1 MRPVRP
7 KVNFVS
13 IFVLNLISKK
23 MKKIYFLLSYL
34 IAVTSFG
41 QTIYSE
47 NFGTTAPSSSPYP
60 VVTAY
65 TGYQNPSPIAYT
77 GSSSVRASGT
87 LSNQVGASGG
97 SHVYMGVTTSVG
109 QNFQISGLNTSASL
123 SSEMQLSFGYL
134 KSSTANS
141 QMTVEVSTN
150 GTTWAPLT
158 FTDNTTTNWTL
169 VTISGSQIPSS
180 ASLSIRFTNPSTAS
194 TAQIRLDDIK
204 IAAVS
209 ASCTLVLEN
218 PVIACVASTSA
229 LDNYTVTIP
238 FTGGGTGTYAI
249 TATGATITGEN
260 PSTSATGSVILTY
273 NESVLGTAA
282 VLIASGPTCSFSFN
296 VTSPDSCIGT
306 NSVPVNE
313 PFNYTVG
320 TSLNFSQMWKNTSVG
335 SDEILAVAGNLSY
348 TGITATGNSVAL
360 AGTGSDTL
368 LPFTD
373 STSGDIYAS
382 FLIKVTDLTGISTT
396 TGSTYFAS
404 FSSAGNVYSGKIW
417 IKSTGTQYQ
426 YGISATTAAADIVWS
441 PNLYN
446 INTTQYLVLGYN
458 FTNNLLA
465 LYENPTIGSSASAT
479 ISATPATALI
489 SIANFVF
496 RQDSATSTPAMTI
509 DELKITTTPNFTLA
523 NQSFSQIDGL
533 KMYPNP
539 AKNNLFIETAL
550 NSDINVSIIN
560 VLGKEVI
567 NSKVSNN
574 AVTISGLTPGMYIV
588 KITEEGKTSTKKLI
602 IE

>member
-1 MRPVRP
+1 
-7 KVNFVS
+7 
-13 IFVLNLISKK
+13 
-23 MKKIYFLLSYL
+23 MKKLYFLLSCL
-34 IAVTSFG
+34 LTVSSFG

-47 NFGTTAPSSSPYP
+47 NFGTTAPSASPYP
-60 VVTAY
+60 AVTTY
-65 TGYQNPSPIAYT
+65 TGYQNSSAPIAYT

-97 SHVYMGVTTSVG
+97 SHVYMGVTSSVG
-109 QNFQISGLNTSASL
+109 QNFQISGINTSASL
-123 SSEMQLSFGYL
+123 SSDMQLSFGYL
-134 KSSTANS
+134 KSSIANS

-150 GTTWAPLT
+150 GTIWTPLT
-158 FTDNTTTNWTL
+158 FTDNTTTSWTL

-180 ASLSIRFTNPSTAS
+180 TSLSIRFTNPSTVS
-194 TAQIRLDDIK
+194 SAQIRLDDVK
-204 IAAVS
+204 LAAVS
-209 ASCTLVLEN
+209 ASCTLVLGT
-218 PVIACVASTSA
+218 PAIACVASTSA

-249 TATGATITGEN
+249 TATGATITGDN
-260 PSTSATGSVILTY
+260 PSTAATGSVILTY
-273 NESVLGTAA
+273 NESTLGTST
-282 VLIASGPTCSFSFN
+282 VVISSGPTCSFSFT

-306 NSVPVNE
+306 NTIPVNE

-373 STSGDIYAS
+373 TTSGEIYAS

-396 TGSTYFAS
+396 GSSYFAS
-404 FSSAGNVYSGKIW
+404 FSNAANAYSGKIW
-417 IKSTGTQYQ
+417 IKTNGTQFQ
-426 YGISATTAAADIVWS
+426 YGISTTTVTADIVWS

-446 INTTQYLVLGYN
+446 VNTTQYLVLGYN
-458 FTNNLLA
+458 FTNNILA
-465 LYENPTIGSSASAT
+465 LYENPTIGGSASASV
-479 ISATPATALI
+479 SATIAPGLT
-489 SIANFVF
+489 SIANFIF
-496 RQDSATSTPAMTI
+496 RQDNATSTPAMTL
-509 DELKITTTPNFTLA
+509 DELSITTTPNFTLA

-550 NSDINVSIIN
+550 NSDINVAIID

-574 AVTISGLTPGMYIV
+574 TVNISGLSPGIYIV

>member
-1 MRPVRP
+1 
-7 KVNFVS
+7 
-13 IFVLNLISKK
+13 
-23 MKKIYFLLSYL
+23 MKKLYFLLSCL
-34 IAVTSFG
+34 ITISSFG

-47 NFGTTAPSSSPYP
+47 NFGTPTGTTLFPAYTTGTAPA
-60 VVTAY
+60 TF
-65 TGYQNPSPIAYT
+65 QNASPILYT
-77 GSSSVRASGT
+77 GSGDVRTSTASTGY
-87 LSNQVGASGG
+87 VGASGNG
-97 SHVYMGVTTSVG
+97 NVFFTNTIGKDLLVQG
-109 QNFQISGLNTSASL
+109 INTSAYSTSNL
-123 SSEMQLSFGYL
+123 QLSFGQH
-134 KSSTANS
+134 KSTTASNNEL
-141 QMTVEVSTN
+141 TVEVSID
-150 GTTWAPLT
+150 GTTFTPLT
-158 FTDNTTTNWTL
+158 YSRPTGTGTNNWTL
-169 VTISGSQIPSS
+169 ITINSGIPSTTN
-180 ASLSIRFTNPSTAS
+180 LRIRFTQTSSTP
-194 TAQIRLDDIK
+194 QFRIDDLK
-204 IAAVS
+204 ISNVDP
-209 ASCTLVLEN
+209 SCTLVLGT
-218 PVIACVASTSA
+218 PAIACVASTSA

-260 PSTSATGSVILTY
+260 PSTAATGSVILTY
-273 NESVLGTAA
+273 NESSLGIST
-282 VLIASGPTCSFSFN
+282 VVIASGPTCSFSFT

-306 NSVPVNE
+306 NTIPVNE

-373 STSGDIYAS
+373 TTSGDIYAS

-396 TGSTYFAS
+396 TGSTYFAT
-404 FSSAGNVYSGKIW
+404 FSNATNAYSGKIW
-417 IKSTGTQYQ
+417 IKSNGTQFQ
-426 YGISATTAAADIVWS
+426 YGINATTLTTDIVWS

-446 INTTQYLVLGYN
+446 VNSTQYLVLGYN
-458 FTNNLLA
+458 FTSNSLA
-465 LYENPTIGSSASAT
+465 LYENPTIGGSANAT
-479 ISATPATALI
+479 VSATPATALT
-489 SIANFVF
+489 SIANFIF
-496 RQDSATSTPAMTI
+496 RQDSATSTPAMTL
-509 DELKITTTPNFTLA
+509 DELRITTTPNFTLS

-550 NSDINVSIIN
+550 NSDINVAIID

-574 AVTISGLTPGMYIV
+574 TVTISGLTPGMYIV

>member
-1 MRPVRP
+1 MVP
-7 KVNFVS
+7 KINFVS

-23 MKKIYFLLSYL
+23 MKKIYFLLACLLTIS
-34 IAVTSFG
+34 SFG

-47 NFGTTAPSSSPYP
+47 NFGTPTGTTLFPAYTTGTAPA
-60 VVTAY
+60 TF
-65 TGYQNPSPIAYT
+65 QNPSPILYT
-77 GSSSVRASGT
+77 GSGDVRTSSASTGY
-87 LSNQVGASGG
+87 VGASGSG
-97 SHVYMGVTTSVG
+97 NVFLTSTAG
-109 QNFQISGLNTSASL
+109 RNLIISGINTSNFTASDI
-123 SSEMQLSFGYL
+123 QLSFGYVTGSTSTQL
-134 KSSTANS
+134 VVEKS
-141 QMTVEVSTN
+141 
-150 GTTWAPLT
+150 
-158 FTDNTTTNWTL
+158 TDGTNWTPITFTNNTNTSWNL
-169 VTISGSQIPSS
+169 VTIPGGQIP
-180 ASLSIRFTNPSTAS
+180 ASTTLSLRFTQPA
-194 TAQIRLDDIK
+194 TAQMRIDDVK
-204 IAAVS
+204 LAVVS
-209 ASCTLVLEN
+209 ASCTLVLGT

-249 TATGATITGEN
+249 TATGATISGDN
-260 PSTSATGSVILTY
+260 PSTAATGSVILTY
-273 NESVLGTAA
+273 NESILGTST
-282 VLIASGPTCSFSFN
+282 VIIASGPSCSFTFN

-313 PFNYTVG
+313 SFNYTVG
-320 TSLNFSQMWKNTSVG
+320 SALNFSQMWKNTSAG

-373 STSGDIYAS
+373 TTTGTIYAS
-382 FLIKVTDLTGISTT
+382 FLIKVTDLTGISTA
-396 TGSTYFAS
+396 GSTYFAT
-404 FSSAGNVYSGKIW
+404 FSNATNVYSGKIW
-417 IKSTGTQYQ
+417 LKLNGTQFQ
-426 YGISATTAAADIVWS
+426 YGISTTTLAADIVWS

-446 INTTQYLVLGYN
+446 VNTTQYLVLGYN

-465 LYENPTIGSSASAT
+465 LYENPTVGGSASAT
-479 ISATPATALI
+479 ISTTPAIALT
-489 SIANFVF
+489 SIANFIF
-496 RQDSATSTPAMTI
+496 RQDSATSTPAMTL
-509 DELKITTTPNFTLA
+509 DELSITTTPNFTLTS
-523 NQSFSQIDGL
+523 QSFSQIDGL

-574 AVTISGLTPGMYIV
+574 AVNISGLTPGMYIV
-588 KITEEGKTSTKKLI
+588 KVTENGKTSTKKLI

>member
-1 MRPVRP
+1 MGP
-7 KVNFVS
+7 KINFVS

-23 MKKIYFLLSYL
+23 MKKLYFLLACLLTIS
-34 IAVTSFG
+34 SFG

-60 VVTAY
+60 TATAY
-65 TGYQNPSPIAYT
+65 TGYQNSTTITYS
-77 GSSSVRASGT
+77 GSGDLRASTASSGY
-87 LSNQVGASGG
+87 VGASGNG
-97 SHVYMGVTTSVG
+97 NVFFTNTIGKDLLVQG
-109 QNFQISGLNTSASL
+109 INTSAYSTSNL
-123 SSEMQLSFGYL
+123 QLSFGQY
-134 KSSTANS
+134 KSTTASNNEL
-141 QMTVEVSTN
+141 TVEVSID
-150 GTTWAPLT
+150 GTTFTPLT
-158 FTDNTTTNWTL
+158 YSRPTGTGTNNWTL
-169 VTISGSQIPSS
+169 ITINSGIPSTTN
-180 ASLSIRFTNPSTAS
+180 LRIRFTQTSSTP
-194 TAQIRLDDIK
+194 QFRIDDLK
-204 IAAVS
+204 ISNVDT
-209 ASCTLVLEN
+209 SCTLVLGT
-218 PVIACVASTSA
+218 PAIACVASTSA

-260 PSTSATGSVILTY
+260 PSTAATGSVILTY
-273 NESVLGTAA
+273 NESSLGTSN
-282 VLIASGPTCSFSFN
+282 VVIASGPACSFSFT

-306 NSVPVNE
+306 NTIPVNE
-313 PFNYTVG
+313 PFNYTIG

-373 STSGDIYAS
+373 TTSGDIYAS

-396 TGSTYFAS
+396 GSSYFAS
-404 FSSAGNVYSGKIW
+404 FSNAANAYSGKIW
-417 IKSTGTQYQ
+417 IKTNGTQFQ
-426 YGISATTAAADIVWS
+426 YGISTTTVTADIVWS

-446 INTTQYLVLGYN
+446 VNTTQYLVLGYN
-458 FTNNLLA
+458 FTNNILA
-465 LYENPTIGSSASAT
+465 LYENPTIGGSASASV
-479 ISATPATALI
+479 SATIAPGLT
-489 SIANFVF
+489 SIANFIF
-496 RQDSATSTPAMTI
+496 RQDNATSTPAMTL
-509 DELKITTTPNFTLA
+509 DELSITTTPNFTLA

-550 NSDINVSIIN
+550 NSDINVAIID

-574 AVTISGLTPGMYIV
+574 TVNISGLSPGIYIV

>member
-1 MRPVRP
+1 MGH
-7 KVNFVS
+7 KINFVS

-23 MKKIYFLLSYL
+23 MKKIYFLFSCL
-34 IAVTSFG
+34 ISVTSFG

-47 NFGTTAPSSSPYP
+47 NFGTPTGTTLFPAYTTGTAPA
-60 VVTAY
+60 TF
-65 TGYQNPSPIAYT
+65 QNASPILYT
-77 GSSSVRASGT
+77 GSGDVRATSGST
-87 LSNQVGASGG
+87 GYVGASGNG
-97 SHVYMGVTTSVG
+97 NVFLTSTTG
-109 QNFQISGLNTSASL
+109 KNLIISGINTSASIA
-123 SSEMQLSFGYL
+123 SNIQLSFGYITSVAATQL
-134 KSSTANS
+134 VVEKSID
-141 QMTVEVSTN
+141 
-150 GTTWAPLT
+150 GTTWTPIT
-158 FTDNTTTNWTL
+158 FTNNANTSWNL
-169 VTISGSQIPSS
+169 VTIPGGQIPSS
-180 ASLSIRFTNPSTAS
+180 ATLSLRFTQPA
-194 TAQIRLDDIK
+194 TAQMRIDDIK
-204 IAAVS
+204 LASVS
-209 ASCTLVLEN
+209 ASCTLVLGT

-238 FTGGGTGTYAI
+238 YTGGASGTFTI
-249 TATGATITGEN
+249 TAAGATITGEN
-260 PSTSATGSVILTY
+260 PSITATGSVILTY
-273 NESVLGTAA
+273 NESTLGTST
-282 VLIASGPTCSFSFN
+282 VVIASGPTCSFSFN

-306 NSVPVNE
+306 NTLPVNE
-313 PFNYTVG
+313 PFNYTIG

-335 SDEILAVAGNLSY
+335 SDEILTVAGNLSY
-348 TGITATGNSVAL
+348 NGITATGNSVAL

-382 FLIKVTDLTGISTT
+382 FLIKVTDLTGILP
-396 TGSTYFAS
+396 TGSTYFAT
-404 FSSAGNVYSGKIW
+404 FSNATNVYSGKIW
-417 IKSTGTQYQ
+417 IKPNGIQFQ
-426 YGISATTAAADIVWS
+426 YGISATTATADIVWS

-446 INTTQYLVLGYN
+446 VNSTHYLVLGYN

-465 LYENPTIGSSASAT
+465 LYENPTIGGSASAT
-479 ISATPATALI
+479 VSATPATALT

-496 RQDSATSTPAMTI
+496 RQDSATSTPAMTL
-509 DELKITTTPNFTLA
+509 DELKITTTPNFTLS

-550 NSDINVSIIN
+550 NSDINVSIID

-574 AVTISGLTPGMYIV
+574 AVNISGLNPGMYIV

>member
-1 MRPVRP
+1 MRPVCP
-7 KVNFVS
+7 KINFVS

-23 MKKIYFLLSYL
+23 MKKLYFLLSCL
-34 IAVTSFG
+34 LTISSFG

-47 NFGTTAPSSSPYP
+47 NFGTPASTTLI
-60 VVTAY
+60 TAY
-65 TGYQNPSPIAYT
+65 TGWQASTPIAYS
-77 GSSSVRASGT
+77 GSGDVRTSLASSGY
-87 LSNQVGASGG
+87 VGASGSG
-97 SHVYMGVTTSVG
+97 NVFLTNTAGK
-109 QNFQISGLNTSASL
+109 NLIISGINTSTYTASDI
-123 SSEMQLSFGYL
+123 QLSFGYL
-134 KSSTANS
+134 TSVAATQLVVEKSTD
-141 QMTVEVSTN
+141 
-150 GTTWAPLT
+150 GTTWAPIT
-158 FTDNTTTNWTL
+158 FTNNANTSWNL
-169 VTISGSQIPSS
+169 VTIPGGQIP
-180 ASLSIRFTNPSTAS
+180 ASTTLSLRFTQPA
-194 TAQIRLDDIK
+194 TAQMRIDDVK
-204 IAAVS
+204 LAAVS
-209 ASCTLVLEN
+209 ASCTLVLGT

-238 FTGGGTGTYAI
+238 FTGGATGTYTI
-249 TATGATITGEN
+249 TAAGATISGEN
-260 PSTSATGSVILTY
+260 PSTAATGSVILTY
-273 NESVLGTAA
+273 NESTLGTSS
-282 VLIASGPTCSFSFN
+282 VVIASGPTCTFSFN
-296 VTSPDSCIGT
+296 ITSPDSCIGT

-313 PFNYTVG
+313 PFNYTAG
-320 TSLNFSQMWKNTSVG
+320 TALNFSQMWKNTSVG

-348 TGITATGNSVAL
+348 TGITATGNSVAF

-382 FLIKVTDLTGISTT
+382 FLIKVSDLTGISP
-396 TGSTYFAS
+396 TGSTYFAT
-404 FSSAGNVYSGKIW
+404 FSNATNVYSGKIW
-417 IKSTGTQYQ
+417 IKLNGTQFQ

-465 LYENPTIGSSASAT
+465 LYENPTIGGSANAT
-479 ISATPATALI
+479 VSATPATALT
-489 SIANFVF
+489 SIANFIF
-496 RQDSATSTPAMTI
+496 RQDGATSTPAMTL
-509 DELKITTTPNFTLA
+509 DELSITTTPNFTLS

-574 AVTISGLTPGMYIV
+574 VVTISGLTPGMYIV

>member
-1 MRPVRP
+1 MGP
-7 KVNFVS
+7 KINFVS

-23 MKKIYFLLSYL
+23 MKKIYFLLSCL
-34 IAVTSFG
+34 LTISSFG

-47 NFGTTAPSSSPYP
+47 NFGTPASTTLI
-60 VVTAY
+60 TAY
-65 TGYQNPSPIAYT
+65 TGWQASTPIAYS
-77 GSSSVRASGT
+77 GSGDVRTSLASSGY
-87 LSNQVGASGG
+87 VGASGSG
-97 SHVYMGVTTSVG
+97 NVFLTNTAGK
-109 QNFQISGLNTSASL
+109 NLIISGINTSTYTASDI
-123 SSEMQLSFGYL
+123 QLSFGYL
-134 KSSTANS
+134 TSVAATQLVVEKSTD
-141 QMTVEVSTN
+141 
-150 GTTWAPLT
+150 GTTWAPIT
-158 FTDNTTTNWTL
+158 FTNNANTSWNL
-169 VTISGSQIPSS
+169 VTIPGGQIP
-180 ASLSIRFTNPSTAS
+180 ASTTLSLRFTQPA
-194 TAQIRLDDIK
+194 TAQMRIDDVK
-204 IAAVS
+204 LAAVS
-209 ASCTLVLEN
+209 ASCTLVLGT

-238 FTGGGTGTYAI
+238 FTGGATGTYTI
-249 TATGATITGEN
+249 TAAGATISGEN
-260 PSTSATGSVILTY
+260 PSTAATGSVILTY
-273 NESVLGTAA
+273 NESTLGTSS
-282 VLIASGPTCSFSFN
+282 VVIASGPTCTFSFN
-296 VTSPDSCIGT
+296 ITSPDSCIGT

-313 PFNYTVG
+313 PFNYTAG
-320 TSLNFSQMWKNTSVG
+320 TALNFSQMWKNTSVG

-373 STSGDIYAS
+373 TTSGAIYAS
-382 FLIKVTDLTGISTT
+382 FLIKVTDLTGISP
-396 TGSTYFAS
+396 TGSTYFAT
-404 FSSAGNVYSGKIW
+404 FSNATNVYSGKIW
-417 IKSTGTQYQ
+417 IKPNGTQFQ
-426 YGISATTAAADIVWS
+426 YGISATTAAADIIWS

-465 LYENPTIGSSASAT
+465 LYENPTIGGSANAT
-479 ISATPATALI
+479 VSATPATALT
-489 SIANFVF
+489 SIANFIF
-496 RQDSATSTPAMTI
+496 RQDSATSTPAMTL
-509 DELKITTTPNFTLA
+509 DELRITTTPNFTLS

-550 NSDINVSIIN
+550 NSDINISIIN

-574 AVTISGLTPGMYIV
+574 AVNISGLTPGMYIV

>member
-1 MRPVRP
+1 VRP
-7 KVNFVS
+7 LGPKINFVS

-23 MKKIYFLLSYL
+23 MKKIYFLLSCL
-34 IAVTSFG
+34 LTFSSFG

-47 NFGTTAPSSSPYP
+47 NFGTPSGNTLFPAYTTGTAPATFQNSSP
-60 VVTAY
+60 
-65 TGYQNPSPIAYT
+65 ILYT
-77 GSSSVRASGT
+77 GSGDVRTSTASTGY
-87 LSNQVGASGG
+87 VGASGSG
-97 SHVYMGVTTSVG
+97 NVFLTNTAGR
-109 QNFQISGLNTSASL
+109 NLIISGINTSTYTAS
-123 SSEMQLSFGYL
+123 EIQLSFGYNTNSTTTQL
-134 KSSTANS
+134 VVEKSTD
-141 QMTVEVSTN
+141 
-150 GTTWAPLT
+150 GTTWAPIT
-158 FTDNTTTNWTL
+158 FTNNANTSWNL
-169 VTISGSQIPSS
+169 VTIPGGQIP
-180 ASLSIRFTNPSTAS
+180 ASTTLSLRFTQPA
-194 TAQIRLDDIK
+194 TAQMRIDDVK
-204 IAAVS
+204 LAAVS
-209 ASCTLVLEN
+209 ASCTLVLGT
-218 PVIACVASTSA
+218 PAIACVASTSA

-260 PSTSATGSVILTY
+260 PSTAATGSVILTY
-273 NESVLGTAA
+273 NESSLGTST
-282 VLIASGPTCSFSFN
+282 VVIASGPTCSFSFT

-306 NSVPVNE
+306 NTIPVNE

-373 STSGDIYAS
+373 TTSGDIYAS

-396 TGSTYFAS
+396 TGSTYFAT
-404 FSSAGNVYSGKIW
+404 FSNATNAYSGKIW
-417 IKSTGTQYQ
+417 IKSNGTQFQ
-426 YGISATTAAADIVWS
+426 YGINATTLTTDIVWS

-446 INTTQYLVLGYN
+446 VNSTQYLVLGYN
-458 FTNNLLA
+458 FTSNSLA
-465 LYENPTIGSSASAT
+465 LYENPTIGGSASAT
-479 ISATPATALI
+479 VSATPATALT
-489 SIANFVF
+489 SIANFIF
-496 RQDSATSTPAMTI
+496 RQESATSTPAMTL
-509 DELKITTTPNFTLA
+509 DELKITTTPNFTLS

-574 AVTISGLTPGMYIV
+574 VVTISGLTPGMYIV

>member
-23 MKKIYFLLSYL
+23 MKKIYFLLSCL
-34 IAVTSFG
+34 LTISSFG

-47 NFGTTAPSSSPYP
+47 NFGTPTGTTLFP
-60 VVTAY
+60 AY
-65 TGYQNPSPIAYT
+65 TTGSAPATFQNASPILYT
-77 GSSSVRASGT
+77 GSGDVRTSSASTGY
-87 LSNQVGASGG
+87 VGASGSG
-97 SHVYMGVTTSVG
+97 NVFLTSTIG
-109 QNFQISGLNTSASL
+109 KNLIISGINTSAFTASDI
-123 SSEMQLSFGYL
+123 QLSFGYNTNSIATQL
-134 KSSTANS
+134 VVEKSTD
-141 QMTVEVSTN
+141 
-150 GTTWAPLT
+150 GTTWAPIT
-158 FTDNTTTNWTL
+158 FTNNANTSWNL
-169 VTISGSQIPSS
+169 VTIPGGQIPSS
-180 ASLSIRFTNPSTAS
+180 TTLSLRFTQPA
-194 TAQIRLDDIK
+194 TAQMRVDDVK
-204 IAAVS
+204 LAAVS
-209 ASCTLVLEN
+209 ASCTLVLGT

-238 FTGGGTGTYAI
+238 FTGGATGTYAI

-260 PSTSATGSVILTY
+260 PSTAATGSVILTY
-273 NESVLGTAA
+273 NESALGTST
-282 VLIASGPTCSFSFN
+282 VVIASGPTCSFSFT

-306 NSVPVNE
+306 NTIPVNE

-382 FLIKVTDLTGISTT
+382 FLIKVTDLTGISL
-396 TGSTYFAS
+396 TGSTYFAT
-404 FSSAGNVYSGKIW
+404 FSNATNVYSGKIW
-417 IKSTGTQYQ
+417 IKTNGTQFQ
-426 YGISATTAAADIVWS
+426 YGISATTATADIVWS

-446 INTTQYLVLGYN
+446 VNTTQYLVLGYN

-465 LYENPTIGSSASAT
+465 LYENPTIGGSASAT
-479 ISATPATALI
+479 VSATPATALT

-496 RQDSATSTPAMTI
+496 RQDNATSTPAMTL
-509 DELKITTTPNFTLA
+509 DELSITTTPNFTLS

-539 AKNNLFIETAL
+539 AKNNLFIKTAL
-550 NSDINVSIIN
+550 NSDINVSIID

-574 AVTISGLTPGMYIV
+574 AVNISGLTPGMYIV

>member
-1 MRPVRP
+1 MSP
-7 KVNFVS
+7 KINFVS
-13 IFVLNLISKK
+13 IFVPNLIFKK
-23 MKKIYFLLSYL
+23 MKKIYFLLSCL

-41 QTIYSE
+41 QTIYTE
-47 NFGTTAPSSSPYP
+47 NFGTPASTTLI
-60 VVTAY
+60 TAY
-65 TGYQNPSPIAYT
+65 TGWQASTPIAYSGSGDVRTSSAST
-77 GSSSVRASGT
+77 GY
-87 LSNQVGASGG
+87 VGASGSG
-97 SHVYMGVTTSVG
+97 NVFLTSTIG
-109 QNFQISGLNTSASL
+109 KNLIISGINTSTFTASDI
-123 SSEMQLSFGYL
+123 QLSFGYTTNSTTTQL
-134 KSSTANS
+134 VVEKSTDGS
-141 QMTVEVSTN
+141 
-150 GTTWAPLT
+150 TWAPIT
-158 FTDNTTTNWTL
+158 FTNNANTSWNL
-169 VTISGSQIPSS
+169 VTIPGGQIPSS
-180 ASLSIRFTNPSTAS
+180 TTLSLRFTQPA
-194 TAQIRLDDIK
+194 TAQMRVDDIK
-204 IAAVS
+204 LAAVS
-209 ASCTLVLEN
+209 ASCTLVLGT

-238 FTGGGTGTYAI
+238 FTGGATGTYAI
-249 TATGATITGEN
+249 TAAGATITGDN
-260 PSTSATGSVILTY
+260 PSTAVTGSVILTY
-273 NESVLGTAA
+273 NESTLGTSS
-282 VLIASGPTCSFSFN
+282 VVIASGPTCTFSFN
-296 VTSPDSCIGT
+296 ITSPDSCIGT
-306 NSVPVNE
+306 NTVPVNE
-313 PFNYTVG
+313 PFNYTIG

-373 STSGDIYAS
+373 TTSGAIYAS
-382 FLIKVTDLTGISTT
+382 FLIKVTDLTGISL
-396 TGSTYFAS
+396 TGSTYFAT
-404 FSSAGNVYSGKIW
+404 FSNATNVYSGKIW
-417 IKSTGTQYQ
+417 IKTNGTQFQ
-426 YGISATTAAADIVWS
+426 YGISATTATADIVWS

-446 INTTQYLVLGYN
+446 VNTTQYLVLGYN

-465 LYENPTIGSSASAT
+465 LYENPTIGGSASAT
-479 ISATPATALI
+479 VSATPATALT

-496 RQDSATSTPAMTI
+496 RQDSATSTPAMTL
-509 DELKITTTPNFTLA
+509 DELRITTTPNFTLS

-574 AVTISGLTPGMYIV
+574 VVTISGLTPGMYIV

>member
-1 MRPVRP
+1 
-7 KVNFVS
+7 
-13 IFVLNLISKK
+13 
-23 MKKIYFLLSYL
+23 MKKLYFLLACLLTIS
-34 IAVTSFG
+34 SFG

-47 NFGTTAPSSSPYP
+47 NFGTPTGTTLFPAYTTGTAPA
-60 VVTAY
+60 TF
-65 TGYQNPSPIAYT
+65 QNGSPILYT
-77 GSSSVRASGT
+77 GSGDVRASSASTGY
-87 LSNQVGASGG
+87 VGASGTG
-97 SHVYMGVTTSVG
+97 NVFLTSTAG
-109 QNFQISGLNTSASL
+109 KNLIISGINTSAYTASDI
-123 SSEMQLSFGYL
+123 QLSFGYNTNSTTTQL
-134 KSSTANS
+134 VVEKSTD
-141 QMTVEVSTN
+141 
-150 GTTWAPLT
+150 GTTWSPIT
-158 FTDNTTTNWTL
+158 FNNNANTSWNL
-169 VTISGSQIPSS
+169 VTIPGGQIP
-180 ASLSIRFTNPSTAS
+180 ASTTLSLRFTQPA
-194 TAQIRLDDIK
+194 TAQMRIDDIK
-204 IAAVS
+204 LAAVS
-209 ASCTLVLEN
+209 ASCTLVLGT

-238 FTGGGTGTYAI
+238 FTGGGNAAYAI
-249 TATGATITGEN
+249 TTTGIISGDNPATIAAGN
-260 PSTSATGSVILTY
+260 IILTF
-273 NESVLGTAA
+273 NESNLGTF
-282 VLIASGPTCSFSFN
+282 VISIGSGPSCNFTFN

-306 NSVPVNE
+306 NTIPVNE

-373 STSGDIYAS
+373 TTSGDIYAS
-382 FLIKVTDLTGISTT
+382 FLIKVTDLTGISP
-396 TGSTYFAS
+396 TGSTYFAT
-404 FSSAGNVYSGKIW
+404 FSNATNVYSGKIW
-417 IKSTGTQYQ
+417 IKPNGTQFQ
-426 YGISATTAAADIVWS
+426 FGISATTATADIVWS

-446 INTTQYLVLGYN
+446 VNTTQYLVLGYN

-465 LYENPTIGSSASAT
+465 LYENPIIGGSASAT
-479 ISATPATALI
+479 VSTTPATALT
-489 SIANFVF
+489 SIANFIF
-496 RQDSATSTPAMTI
+496 RQDSATSTPAMTL
-509 DELKITTTPNFTLA
+509 DELSITTVPNFTLS

-574 AVTISGLTPGMYIV
+574 VVTISGLTPGMYIV